1 MTVDTAEASPPI
13 SITSLTREN
22 RAEAEDILRGTAVF
36 REDEIVVAMEVLDS
50 FFTRPEQDYSAVA
63 AITSSE
69 ELLGFAV
76 FGATPCTLG
85 TWDLYWIAV
94 SAQAQGTGVGTL
106 LLQDVEQ
113 RLKVSDAR
121 LLLIETSS
129 RPPYDPTRAFYLK
142 RGYDEVARVPD
153 FYEVGDDRVIYS
165 KTLDV

>member
-1 MTVDTAEASPPI
+1 MTVDTREASPPI

-22 RAEAEDILRGTAVF
+22 RTDAEHILRGTEVF

-50 FFTRPEQDYSAVA
+50 FLARPEQDYSAVA
-63 AITSSE
+63 ALTRSE

-76 FGATPCTLG
+76 YGATPCTLG

-106 LLQDVEQ
+106 LLRHVEQ
-113 RLKVSDAR
+113 RLERSGAR

-129 RPPYDPTRAFYLK
+129 RPSYDPTRVFYLK
-142 RGYDEVARVPD
+142 RGYHEVARVPD
-153 FYEVGDDRVIYS
+153 FYEPGDDRVIYS
-165 KTLDV
+165 KTLNV